1 MWIEHENRI
10 INLQLVTDIDIDG
23 CVIDFYH
30 GDGLVSEVILQN
42 EKTAKEA
49 FEKIKT
55 LLKPVSI

>member
-10 INLQLVTDIDIDG
+10 INLRLVTDIDIDG

-30 GDGLVSEVILQN
+30 GDRLVEVIFQN